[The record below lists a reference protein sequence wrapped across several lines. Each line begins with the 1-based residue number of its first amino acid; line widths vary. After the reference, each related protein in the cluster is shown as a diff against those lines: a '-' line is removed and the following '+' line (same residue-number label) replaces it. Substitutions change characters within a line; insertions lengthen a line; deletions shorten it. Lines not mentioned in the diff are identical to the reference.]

1 MLSLHAIHPDVLIS
15 GGERISLESKA
26 EFAPPGYLSVNIF
39 IKSSE
44 IIDFIN
50 MDDNAS
56 QIPSSGKNL
65 ASLNLLIQDVR
76 RGGTM
81 RGKCSVQRIAVLGKV
96 PCEAIAS
103 KDLLISADSSRAK
116 ARIMAA
122 ASGASGRNSQNR
134 HGDIVRTA
142 ALQRQFY

>member
-1 MLSLHAIHPDVLIS
+1 
-15 GGERISLESKA
+15 
-26 EFAPPGYLSVNIF
+26 VNIF

-76 RGGTM
+76 RGGAL
-81 RGKCSVQRIAVLGKV
+81 RGNCSVQRIAVLGKV
-96 PCEAIAS
+96 AC
-103 KDLLISADSSRAK
+103 
-116 ARIMAA
+116 
-122 ASGASGRNSQNR
+122 
-134 HGDIVRTA
+134 
-142 ALQRQFY
+142 